1 MAAPKNHAKA
11 GGRKKGSPN
20 KVTQESRELLNQV
33 LSGEIT
39 NIKAALKKVK
49 EDDDFKYLSILE
61 KWMSYVIPKKKD
73 ITSDGEAIQIVP
85 ITGVRIIKDG
95 SGSDT
100 ATKTD

>member
-11 GGRKKGSPN
+11 GGRKKGSQN
-20 KVTQESRELLNQV
+20 KVTQESRELLNEV

-73 ITSDGEAIQIVP
+73 ITSDGEQIP
-85 ITGVRIIKDG
+85 SITINEI
-95 SGSDT
+95 
-100 ATKTD
+100 TKK

>member
-1 MAAPKNHAKA
+1 MPFTKGQAKQ
-11 GGRKKGSPN
+11 GGRSKGKEN
-20 KVTQESRELLNQV
+20 KATQESRELLNKV

-73 ITSDGEAIQIVP
+73 ITSDGEQIP
-85 ITGVRIIKDG
+85 SITINEI
-95 SGSDT
+95 
-100 ATKTD
+100 TKK

>member
-20 KVTQESRELLNQV
+20 KVTQESRELLNTV

-39 NIKAALKKVK
+39 NIKSALKKVK

-61 KWMSYVIPKKKD
+61 KWMSYVIPKRKD
-73 ITSDGEAIQIVP
+73 ITSDGEQIAP
-85 ITGVRIIKDG
+85 SITINEI
-95 SGSDT
+95 
-100 ATKTD
+100 TKK